1 MSQNSLLEK
10 IKWAYESFVNVENLL
25 QSPVLLGMRLY
36 WGYQFFLT
44 GQGKLMNLEQV
55 TSFFTDLGIPMPYF
69 NAVIAGSV
77 ECFGGL
83 LLLLGLGSRFVSI
96 PLASTMVV
104 AYLTAHR
111 DTLINIFEKPEDV
124 ITADPFLFLLT
135 SIIILA
141 FGPGFF
147 SIDRIISHFAYKQT
161 EEACQK
167 QQTNTIK
174 NITPVSI

>member
-1 MSQNSLLEK
+1 
-10 IKWAYESFVNVENLL
+10 
-25 QSPVLLGMRLY
+25 MRLY
-36 WGYQFFLT
+36 WGWQFFLT

-55 TSFFTDLGIPMPYF
+55 TGFFTDLGIPMPYF
-69 NAVIAGSV
+69 NAVMAGSV
-77 ECFGGL
+77 ECFGGI

-111 DTLINIFEKPEDV
+111 DVLINIFEKPEDV

-147 SIDRIISHFAYKQT
+147 SLDKIIGHFAYKQA
-161 EEACQK
+161 EDVCQK

-174 NITPVSI
+174 NITPLSI

>member
-1 MSQNSLLEK
+1 MLQNSLLEK
-10 IKWAYESFVNVENLL
+10 IKWAYESFVNVESLL
-25 QSPVLLGMRLY
+25 QSPILLGLRLY
-36 WGYQFFLT
+36 WGWQFFLT

-69 NAVIAGSV
+69 NAVMAGSV

-83 LLLLGLGSRFVSI
+83 LLLLGLGSRFISI
-96 PLASTMVV
+96 PLASTMAV

-124 ITADPFLFLLT
+124 ITAEPFLFLLT

-147 SIDRIISHFAYKQT
+147 SLDKIIGHFVYNQQENT
-161 EEACQK
+161 CQK
-167 QQTNTIK
+167 QQKLPVK

>member
-1 MSQNSLLEK
+1 MSSLLEK
-10 IKWAYESFVNVENLL
+10 IKWAYENFANVENLL
-25 QSPVLLGMRLY
+25 QSPILLGMRLY
-36 WGYQFFLT
+36 WGWQFFLT

-55 TSFFTDLGIPMPYF
+55 TGFFTDLGIPMPYF
-69 NAVIAGSV
+69 NAVMAGSV

-104 AYLTAHR
+104 AYLTAHK
-111 DTLINIFEKPEDV
+111 DALINIFEKPEDV

-135 SIIILA
+135 SVIILA

-147 SIDRIISHFAYKQT
+147 SLDRIIGYFAYKQSDSLT
-161 EEACQK
+161 QNEK
-167 QQTNTIK
+167 QSIK
-174 NITPVSI
+174 TVTPVSI